1 MVNLVIVESPAK
13 CSKIQGFLGAGW
25 RVVATYGHIR
35 ALQESLDAVGLDR
48 DFEAQYM
55 FLKEKAKSIANL
67 KEAAKDATTVYL
79 ASDDDREGEAI
90 AYSVALLLGLN
101 PATTPRAVFHEI
113 TATAVRSAVANP
125 RLLDMNRV
133 NAQQARSLL
142 DMMVGFTISPLL
154 WMYVGPALSAGR
166 CQTPALRL
174 LCEKEAQI
182 QQFAAETVWKLK
194 GLWSSA
200 KGDVQVHAILK
211 DELEDKESAVN
222 FLENLHDESGGTVLS
237 AITRGWSESPPKPL
251 ITSTLQQE
259 ASALYSIPPKRTM
272 SIAQKL
278 YEQGHIT
285 YMRTDHAVLSEEA
298 KANAQALAKKLYGD
312 ASVPPQEAK
321 PKPVQAQEA
330 HGSNGK
336 SRSERPG
343 PPAAQ
348 EAHEAIRPT
357 HFDLMMLPCDG
368 MAWETQERNLYRL
381 IWARSM
387 QSVMTSAKG
396 DERVTVF
403 TADGDPGEFPWEVK
417 WRRTTVPGWK
427 KVGLSLA
434 QLDDEDAAAEV
445 EAAQATWLQAL
456 SLREG
461 DTLQWKSLEAAPV
474 TSKPAARY
482 TEATLVRE
490 LEKKGIGRPSTYASL
505 VGTLL
510 EKKYAEK
517 RDTQAKPVE
526 CLSYLLSTVGQWPP
540 KEDKRTK
547 QMGAEKEKLVPTPLG
562 QSLLSFCLREFK
574 SLFDY
579 EFTARMETRLDAVA
593 KGEEPWK
600 SVCKDTWASYKDHY
614 ADLKTTKKGSKGAEL
629 KADRAAQTA
638 QKVKEFSDGLK
649 AVESRKGPL
658 LLREDPSGDKEKT
671 TFYGWPEGIPF
682 ATLTEEIATQF
693 LESLAAPSQWGSFQ
707 GHPIRIKRG
716 PHGAYAQAGS
726 VNVKVAEGD
735 TAEMLQQRFEEK
747 TKATLHSLGPF
758 EFRQGPYGPFFYKK
772 PEKGKKPQFVSLPE
786 GLDPKSLTLEAAE
799 RIYTTG
805 LHQKSAAR
813 GRGGGRGGRGRGGRG
828 RGSA

>member
-35 ALQESLDAVGLDR
+35 ALQETLDAVGLDR

-55 FLKEKAKSIANL
+55 FLKEKAKSIATL

-90 AYSVALLLGLN
+90 AYSVAQLLSLN

-113 TATAVRSAVANP
+113 TQTAVRTAVANP
-125 RLLDMNRV
+125 RRIDMNRV
-133 NAQQARSLL
+133 NAQQARSIL

-154 WMYVGPALSAGR
+154 WSYVAPALSAGR

-174 LCEKEAQI
+174 LCEKETQI
-182 QQFAAETVWKLK
+182 QDFASETVWKLK

-200 KGDVQVHAILK
+200 KGDVQVNAVLK
-211 DELEDKESAVN
+211 DELEDKESAMN
-222 FLENLHDESGGTVLS
+222 FLENLHGDPSGTILTAV
-237 AITRGWSESPPKPL
+237 TKGWSESPPKPL

-298 KANAQALAKKLYGD
+298 KGAAQAFAKKLYGD
-312 ASVPPQEAK
+312 TSVPPAETKAK
-321 PKPVQAQEA
+321 PSQKKDAPVQ
-330 HGSNGK
+330 
-336 SRSERPG
+336 
-343 PPAAQ
+343 AQ

-357 HFDLMMLPCDG
+357 HFDLVMLPCDEK
-368 MAWETQERNLYRL
+368 WESQERNLYRL
-381 IWARSM
+381 IWARSI
-387 QSVMTSAKG
+387 QSVMASAKG
-396 DERVTVF
+396 DERVVVF
-403 TADGDPGEFPWEVK
+403 TADGDPGEFPWEAK
-417 WRRTTVPGWK
+417 WRRTTFPGWK
-427 KVGLSLA
+427 KVGVSLA
-434 QLDDEDAAAEV
+434 QLDESEASQDT

-456 SLREG
+456 SLRES
-461 DTLQWKSLEAAPV
+461 DTIQWKTLEAGPV
-474 TSKPAARY
+474 TSKPPPRY

-490 LEKKGIGRPSTYASL
+490 LEKRGIGRPSTYASL

-517 RDTQAKPVE
+517 RDSPAKPVQ
-526 CLSYLLSTVGQWPP
+526 CVSYLLSALGQWPP
-540 KEDKRTK
+540 KEDTTTK
-547 QMGAEKEKLVPTPLG
+547 QMGAEKEKLVPTALG
-562 QSLLSFCLREFK
+562 FSLLTFCLREFK
-574 SLFDY
+574 SLFEYD
-579 EFTARMETRLDAVA
+579 FTATMETRLDKIA

-600 SVCKDTWASYKDHY
+600 SVCRDTWASYKDQY
-614 ADLKTTKKGSKGAEL
+614 AELKTTKKGSKGAEL
-629 KADRAAQTA
+629 KAERAAQTA

-649 AVESRKGPL
+649 AIDSRKGPL
-658 LLREDPSGDKEKT
+658 LLKEDPDGNKEKT
-671 TFYGWPEGIPF
+671 TFYGWPEGVSF
-682 ATLTEEIATQF
+682 AAMTEELASQF
-693 LESLAAPSQWGSFQ
+693 LDSLKAPSRWGTFQ
-707 GHPIRIKRG
+707 GHPILIKRG
-716 PHGAYAQAGS
+716 PHGSYAQAGS

-735 TAEMLQQRFEEK
+735 TAEILQQRFEEK

-772 PEKGKKPQFVSLPE
+772 PEGGKKPQFVSLPE
-786 GLDPKSLTLEAAE
+786 GLDPKTLTLEAAE
-799 RIYTTG
+799 RIYTSG
-805 LHQKSAAR
+805 LQQKSA
-813 GRGGGRGGRGRGGRG
+813 GRGGRGGRGGFRGRGRG
-828 RGSA
+828 RGSL